1 MLTEIL
7 KPYIEKI
14 CGKSNLDFKWKKLQ
28 GDASSRE
35 YYRIFLPTGACIAD
49 SIILMKF
56 DPQSAR
62 KSEEAAGDAP
72 MGEFPFI
79 SVLKY
84 LEAGGLR
91 VPALLLHDVPT
102 GLVFLE
108 DLGDLQVGNLVK
120 ESENHIRRKWYR
132 KAIDLLVEF
141 QLHNSRNMHQ
151 KNFIGFNRAFT
162 YDLLMWECDHYI
174 EWGIESLYGIKL
186 REPEIWPIQEAFE
199 RICTE
204 LTSLPQIL
212 VHRDFQS
219 RNMMVLPDGKIA
231 LIDFQDALMGPWP
244 YDLVAMLRDSYVKLD
259 DELLD
264 ELIDY
269 YCDTYENAFKTKT
282 DRKMFMRAF
291 YIQTLQRK
299 LKDSGRFV
307 FIDRVKKNDSYL
319 KFIPNSLSYV
329 KWAFDRLPEFSGL
342 RESLMLHE
350 ERLK

>member
-1 MLTEIL
+1 MLTDLL

-14 CGKSNLDFKWKKLQ
+14 TGAPDPRFEVKKLM

-35 YYRIFLPTGACIAD
+35 YYRIFLNDVQNGAD

-62 KSEEAAGDAP
+62 KSEEAAAGDAP
-72 MGEFPFI
+72 AGEFPFI

-84 LEAGGLR
+84 LEHGGLR
-91 VPALLLHDVPT
+91 VPALHHQDISA

-108 DLGDLQVGNLVK
+108 DLGDVQVGSLVK
-120 ESENHIRRKWYR
+120 DSGNATRTKWYC
-132 KAIDLLVEF
+132 KAIDLLVRF
-141 QLHNSRNMHQ
+141 QLHNSRSEL
-151 KNFIGFNRAFT
+151 KDFIGFNRGFG
-162 YDLLMWECDHYI
+162 YDLLMWECYHYV
-174 EWGIESLYGIKL
+174 EWGIEALYNKKIVESQTCQI
-186 REPEIWPIQEAFE
+186 REYFE
-199 RICTE
+199 RICNG

-219 RNMMVLPDGKIA
+219 RNMMVLPDEEIA

-244 YDLVAMLRDSYVKLD
+244 YDLVALLRDSYVKLD

-264 ELIDY
+264 ELITY
-269 YCDTYENAFKTKT
+269 YCDVYEKTFNTTIDRQAFLK
-282 DRKMFMRAF
+282 AF
-291 YIQTLQRK
+291 YLQTLQRK

-307 FIDRVKKNDSYL
+307 FIDRVKHNDSYL

-329 KWAFDRLPEFSGL
+329 KWAFDRLPEFDGL
-342 RESLMLHE
+342 RKILATHE